1 MRRLLTTLFVIIS
14 MCTLSSCERDFLS
27 LFHLDGE
34 APISIKLYGS
44 RYDFDGKKLKSD
56 GGVFSPNNHPEMVIY
71 SEGGFKFDLYRHISG
86 AGDTEAT
93 IYFSLESPNADFELN
108 RRYSLATADE
118 SYACIEFKERGE
130 TETLP
135 SGGTVTD
142 IITYRYNAVSGHII
156 FTDREPYGDDYLF
169 SGEFEFV
176 GRTKDGDEIEVRRGK
191 FSDCR
196 ICFCYDVGCN
206 GW

>member
-1 MRRLLTTLFVIIS
+1 MRRLLTTLFVAIS
-14 MCTLSSCERDFLS
+14 MCSLSSCERDFLS

-44 RYDFDGKKLKSD
+44 RYDFDGEKLKSG

-86 AGDTEAT
+86 AGDTDAT

-118 SYACIEFKERGE
+118 SYACIEFREPGQ
-130 TETLP
+130 TEELP
-135 SGGTVTD
+135 SGGTVTH
-142 IITYRYNAVSGHII
+142 INTYRYNAEDGHIT
-156 FTDREPYGDDYLF
+156 FTKQEPYGDDYLF

-176 GRTKDGDEIEVRRGK
+176 GRTKDGDEIEVRSGQ
-191 FSDCR
+191 FSNCR
-196 ICFCYDVGCN
+196 ICFKFGEGCN